1 MFAAGL
7 ISRFLWSGELP
18 SLKPGAAA
26 SLEGETGDEYAKHA
40 LQLMHCC
47 MDPVASYRIDGVNA
61 ARARARART
70 RTHTRA
76 HTHAR
81 PHVRTH
87 AHTHTHTE
95 RERERDARKH
105 SGASTRTHTHTSVSV
120 HSDSTHFDICCQAPE
135 KRPDAASIHFEL
147 DRYGLDI

>member
-47 MDPVASYRIDGVNA
+47 MNPVASPSESMPSIPHA
-61 ARARARART
+61 HTHKT
-70 RTHTRA
+70 RTHA
-76 HTHAR
+76 HA
-81 PHVRTH
+81 H
-87 AHTHTHTE
+87 AHTHTHTHTHSSCCVH
-95 RERERDARKH
+95 KH

-120 HSDSTHFDICCQAPE
+120 LSDSTHFDIYWQAPK

-147 DRYGLDI
+147 DRYELNTRCRRRVRC